1 MGEYELTKEKI
12 LAMSKEC
19 PELET
24 AFKKAYPDA
33 FEEKWSEVTGEVR
46 WRQEYDCGCWFLRC
60 YHNNGHIFTIPKN
73 GPGGGAYAPD
83 ERYKID
89 FSNHT
94 HRIFI
99 KE

>member
-1 MGEYELTKEKI
+1 MSEYELTKEKI

-33 FEEKWSEVTGEVR
+33 FEEKWSEVTGEVK
-46 WRQEYDCGCWFLRC
+46 WRQKCECGCWLLRC
-60 YHNNGHIFTIPKN
+60 YHLDSHILTIPDRHWMAHIVN
-73 GPGGGAYAPD
+73 DNYRIEFYNNA
-83 ERYKID
+83 
-89 FSNHT
+89 

>member
-1 MGEYELTKEKI
+1 MSEYELTKEKI

-33 FEEKWSEVTGEVR
+33 FKEEWRDITDEVE

-60 YHNNGHIFTIPKN
+60 YHLDSHILTIPDRHGMAHIVNDNYRIEFRNNAHK
-73 GPGGGAYAPD
+73 
-83 ERYKID
+83 
-89 FSNHT
+89 
-94 HRIFI
+94 IFI